1 MENAQ
6 WTLRSNSNCLN
17 KWIIG
22 SADYNI
28 GPSALYVWPGSGNSV
43 GYTNSEGWITAFRTI
58 VLPANELCDVTFDW
72 KCLGDEGLDYAY
84 VCWVTDT
91 LQVIGSNSNT
101 TIPNWVASTAKT
113 VSSISANGKEM
124 VKSSIWRS
132 AKFTV
137 MGTGKP
143 AKLVFFWINDARTNF
158 NPGAVIDNIMIKST
172 ECSEPTD
179 FNVITDDNNI
189 ILTWDSLINNCEVM
203 YRNTEVNFD
212 ASFITIQNQSS
223 PCTIPN
229 LPKGRYSFWVRQVCD
244 TSEYGYSSWVKDH
257 NVLSIINDRCI
268 NFIDFTSP
276 YVSATYGVYTNPY
289 QNVGFVNFGQFSIDS
304 RHTVNY
310 TQDYDLRTNYGLKV
324 IPDGSLVSVR
334 LGNWDVYTK
343 AETITY
349 TYTVDSL
356 ASILLMKYAVVL
368 QFPNHP
374 AAKQP
379 FFQLQ
384 ILDGNDNLIDPN
396 CGDFTFIPGTNTTDW
411 NENNGVIWKDWTTIG
426 LNLQAYRGRTIK
438 IRLVT
443 KDCADIGHYGY
454 AYFTLDC
461 AKAQLEGMTCGHI
474 HADSICAPEGF
485 IYHWYKNTDPYTIVS
500 LDLCFLPQPGD
511 TAEYTCR
518 VVYPNNSGCSFN
530 LSAVLDPR

>member
-1 MENAQ
+1 MKEFYLSIVFLICSLLLVPFHSEANFFYQCGFDDPVENAQ

-203 YRNTEVNFD
+203 APLCE
-212 ASFITIQNQSS
+212 
-223 PCTIPN
+223 
-229 LPKGRYSFWVRQVCD
+229 
-244 TSEYGYSSWVKDH
+244 
-257 NVLSIINDRCI
+257 
-268 NFIDFTSP
+268 
-276 YVSATYGVYTNPY
+276 
-289 QNVGFVNFGQFSIDS
+289 
-304 RHTVNY
+304 
-310 TQDYDLRTNYGLKV
+310 
-324 IPDGSLVSVR
+324 R
-334 LGNWDVYTK
+334 L
-343 AETITY
+343 
-349 TYTVDSL
+349 
-356 ASILLMKYAVVL
+356 
-368 QFPNHP
+368 
-374 AAKQP
+374 
-379 FFQLQ
+379 
-384 ILDGNDNLIDPN
+384 
-396 CGDFTFIPGTNTTDW
+396 
-411 NENNGVIWKDWTTIG
+411 
-426 LNLQAYRGRTIK
+426 TIK
-438 IRLVT
+438 
-443 KDCADIGHYGY
+443 
-454 AYFTLDC
+454 
-461 AKAQLEGMTCGHI
+461 
-474 HADSICAPEGF
+474 
-485 IYHWYKNTDPYTIVS
+485 
-500 LDLCFLPQPGD
+500 
-511 TAEYTCR
+511 
-518 VVYPNNSGCSFN
+518 
-530 LSAVLDPR
+530 